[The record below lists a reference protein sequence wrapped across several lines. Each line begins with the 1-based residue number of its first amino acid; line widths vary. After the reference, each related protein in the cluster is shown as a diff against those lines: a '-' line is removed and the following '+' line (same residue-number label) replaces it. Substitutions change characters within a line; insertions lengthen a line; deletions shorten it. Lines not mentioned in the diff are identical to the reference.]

1 VHGTLPQDYIDQI
14 KQLLGADSE
23 RFLQSYYSPRTYGLR
38 LNPLKAT
45 PQLADRQLP
54 LSFGMEPVPWCDTGY
69 YYDESARPGK
79 HPYHAAGLYYIQE
92 PSAMTAAE
100 LLDPQPGEIV
110 LDLAAAPGGKTTQIA
125 GKMLGQGL
133 LIANE
138 IHPARAKI
146 LSENV
151 ERSGIVNAMVT
162 CASPDEL
169 SRRFPAMFDR
179 IMLDAPCSGE
189 GMFRKDENA
198 ITEWSPAHVVMCA
211 ERQSDILEHAAIM
224 LRPGGRL
231 VYSTCTFNK
240 TENEETIEAFCNA
253 HPAFRL
259 EKTERVWP
267 HLSRGE
273 GHFVA
278 VLHKIDEDNSLSHS
292 SNSMTSSSADQASK
306 RNRRR
311 PSRGAGQSAEV
322 TSAMSLL
329 NEFASKALPGGLP
342 IGEGEALCFGQA
354 LYWLPHSSR
363 TGESA
368 ITAEGLHGLKV
379 VRPGLHLGDIRKNR
393 LEPSHALALASNP
406 AHAAWSRSF
415 SADAPQ
421 ISAYLRGET
430 ISLHDEKDAAPL
442 SGWGLI
448 CVDGLPLGWGKASN
462 GQIKNHYPKGLRHF

>member
-1 VHGTLPQDYIDQI
+1 VHGTLPQNYIDQI
-14 KQLLGADSE
+14 KQLLGEDSE
-23 RFLQSYYSPRTYGLR
+23 RFLQSYQAPRTYGLR
-38 LNPLKAT
+38 INPLKTT
-45 PQLADRQLP
+45 PQMADRLLP
-54 LSFGMEPVPWCDTGY
+54 QSFGLEPVPWCDTGY

-133 LIANE
+133 LVANE

-169 SRRFPAMFDR
+169 SRRFPALFDR

-189 GMFRKDENA
+189 GMFRKDANA
-198 ITEWSPAHVVMCA
+198 ITEWSPAHVTMCA
-211 ERQSDILEHAAIM
+211 ERQADILEHAAIM

-240 TENEETIEAFCNA
+240 AENEDTIDAFCDT
-253 HPAFRL
+253 HPEFRL
-259 EKTERVWP
+259 EQTERVWP

-278 VLHKIDEDNSLSHS
+278 VLQKIEEEISFSHS
-292 SNSMTSSSADQASK
+292 SSTETQSTVDHTNK
-306 RNRRR
+306 RNKRR

-322 TSAMSLL
+322 IAAMSLL
-329 NEFASKALPGGLP
+329 NEFASIALPGGLP
-342 IGEGEALCFGQA
+342 IGDGEALCFGQA
-354 LYWLPHSSR
+354 LYWLPHPPR
-363 TGESA
+363 AGARA
-368 ITAEGLHGLKV
+368 ITTEALHGLKV

-415 SADAPQ
+415 SAHAPQ
-421 ISAYLRGET
+421 ITAYLRGET
-430 ISLHDEKDAAPL
+430 ISLEGEQDAAEV

-448 CVDGLPLGWGKASN
+448 CVEGLPLGWGKASN